1 MNDKPVFRLIIAG
14 GRNFNDYPFLRDK
27 CNILLSQ
34 KMNTHNVII
43 ISGTCRGADLLGEQY
58 ARENNLP
65 VYRYPA
71 NWKEYGK
78 TAGYLRNRKM
88 AEEADALVA
97 FWDGKSRGTANM
109 ITLARG
115 RQLQIRIIRY

>member
-1 MNDKPVFRLIIAG
+1 MNGKPVFRLIIAG
-14 GRNFNDYPFLRDK
+14 GRNFNDYPLLRDN

-65 VYRYPA
+65 VYRFPA
-71 NWKEYGK
+71 NWKKYGK

-88 AEEADALVA
+88 AEKADALVA

>member
-1 MNDKPVFRLIIAG
+1 
-14 GRNFNDYPFLRDK
+14 
-27 CNILLSQ
+27 
-34 KMNTHNVII
+34 MNTHNVII

-65 VYRYPA
+65 VYRFPA
-71 NWKEYGK
+71 NWKKYGK

-88 AEEADALVA
+88 AEKADALVA

>member
-14 GRNFNDYPFLRDK
+14 GRNFNDYPLLRDK